1 MIELFG
7 REGRTRLLP
16 LFAGRQDALLLSGLQ
31 GHMGQA
37 WLSDSGKSA
46 LVMMFGFIF
55 LGGEPDGAFLREAA
69 PLFPTGFLT
78 FSGSAE
84 WREEAKRIGALGEM
98 IRYDMETP
106 ERFDTEK
113 LRRLAVPPKGYTIV
127 RVDSPELYEKCL
139 RAEGDLPDVVRNYPD
154 FAFFAA
160 HAMAFAA
167 FREGQVVAGCGTY
180 AHADGQLEAE
190 IDTHPL
196 HRRRGLALCCG
207 ANFLLACVEKRLRPH
222 WDAMTEISAVLAGR
236 LGFLSPRPYPVVYR
250 E

>member
-1 MIELFG
+1 MIELLE
-7 REGRTRLLP
+7 REGRARLLP
-16 LFAGRQDALLLSGLQ
+16 LFEGRQDALLLSGLQ
-31 GHMGQA
+31 GHMGRA
-37 WLSDSGKSA
+37 WLSDSEKSA

-55 LGGEPDGAFLREAA
+55 LGGEPDGAFLREAVPFFSA
-69 PLFPTGFLT
+69 GFLT

-84 WREEAKRIGALGEM
+84 WRETAKRIGASGEM

-113 LRRLAVPPKGYTIV
+113 LRRLAVPPKGYAV
-127 RVDSPELYEKCL
+127 VQVNSAELYEKCL
-139 RAEGDLPDVVRNYPD
+139 HAEGDLPDVVRNYPD
-154 FAFFAA
+154 FASFSA
-160 HAMAFAA
+160 HALAFAA

-180 AHADGQLEAE
+180 AHADGQIEVE

-207 ANFLLACVEKRLRPH
+207 ANFLLTCAEKGLRPH
-222 WDAMTEISAVLAGR
+222 WDAMTEISASLAGK
-236 LGFLSPRPYPVVYR
+236 LGFLFPRPYPVVYR